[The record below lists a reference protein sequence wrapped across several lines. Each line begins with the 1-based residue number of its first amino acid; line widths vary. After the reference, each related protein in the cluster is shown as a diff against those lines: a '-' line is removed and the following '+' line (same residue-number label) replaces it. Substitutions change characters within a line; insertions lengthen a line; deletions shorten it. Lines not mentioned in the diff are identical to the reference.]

1 MRHFVLALALL
12 AGCGAVM
19 AESQSFDSYTWNRS
33 ERSFGGMSGL
43 ELSDDGTRF
52 VALNDSAWL
61 YTGTITRKAGQI
73 TDITVTDRQKL
84 RDADG
89 KRLGRDFNDAEGLAL
104 ADDGTLFVS
113 FEGTARVDAYT
124 AFDAVTPLTR
134 HPDFA
139 GMQSNSALEALAIGP
154 DGALYTLPERSGRAN
169 RPFPVY
175 RYKDGVWDIAFRLPR
190 RGPFLP
196 VGADIGPDGRFY
208 LLERDFTGIGFRSR
222 VRRFAIDGSDETE
235 LLVTGNGRHDNLEGI
250 AVWQDAAG
258 LRMTLLSDDNFKWF
272 QRTEFVEYRLPD

>member
-19 AESQSFDSYTWNRS
+19 ADTKSFGSYTWDRS

-43 ELSDDGTRF
+43 ELSADGTRF
-52 VALNDSAWL
+52 VAVNDSAWL
-61 YTGTITRKAGQI
+61 YSGTITRSAGQI
-73 TDITVTDRQKL
+73 TDVTVTDRQKL
-84 RDADG
+84 RDSSG
-89 KRLGRDFNDAEGLAL
+89 RRLGRDFNDAEGLAL
-104 ADDGTLFVS
+104 APDGTLYVS
-113 FEGTARVDAYT
+113 FEGTARVDAYA
-124 AFDAVTPLTR
+124 AFDAVTPLPL
-134 HPDFA
+134 HPDFP
-139 GMQSNSALEALAIGP
+139 GLQNNSALEALAIGP

-175 RYKDGVWDIAFRLPR
+175 RFAGGVWDVAFRLPR

-235 LLVTGNGRHDNLEGI
+235 ILVTGNGRHDNLEGI